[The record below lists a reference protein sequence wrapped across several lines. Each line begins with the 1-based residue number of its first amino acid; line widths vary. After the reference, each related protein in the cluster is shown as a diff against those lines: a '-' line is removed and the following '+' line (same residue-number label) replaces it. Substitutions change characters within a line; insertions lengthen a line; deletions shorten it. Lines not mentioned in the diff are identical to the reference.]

1 MTKWESQS
9 ATNIPRE
16 ACVEPCVLTQGCPWI
31 ACGVCM
37 QASCT
42 QVCTHYPYGFVC
54 SYVIT
59 QSCMLTPSNV
69 ISKKMFT
76 CLCTSASCNWIGNQN
91 HFGLIEEC
99 RLWAP
104 ASCRCI
110 PVVVWWTR
118 LEDKGGPTHIQETQ
132 TSPTCQ
138 PHPGWPSK
146 AKHRSLAA
154 SS

>member
-1 MTKWESQS
+1 MGKPIGHKHPEGSLCGTL
-9 ATNIPRE
+9 
-16 ACVEPCVLTQGCPWI
+16 CVDTGLPMNCLRGLHASLMHTSLHTLPIWFCV
-31 ACGVCM
+31 
-37 QASCT
+37 
-42 QVCTHYPYGFVC
+42 QVCDYTKLHANPKQC
-54 SYVIT
+54 NL
-59 QSCMLTPSNV
+59 Q
-69 ISKKMFT
+69 KMFT

-118 LEDKGGPTHIQETQ
+118 LEDKGGPTHIQENQ